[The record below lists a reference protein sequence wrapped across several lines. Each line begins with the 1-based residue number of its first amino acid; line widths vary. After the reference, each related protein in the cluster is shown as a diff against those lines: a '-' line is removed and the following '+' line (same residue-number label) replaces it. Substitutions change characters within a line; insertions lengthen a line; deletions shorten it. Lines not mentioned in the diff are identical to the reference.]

1 MIITI
6 FITGQDCEIDVSV
19 CNATESKCLNGG
31 ECIDGLGPAFQ
42 CECPSGTYRLLH
54 QVIVKYCFSI

>member
-1 MIITI
+1 MIISI

-31 ECIDGLGPAFQ
+31 ECIDGLGPAFL
-42 CECPSGTYRLLH
+42 CNCPQGKSICRKTYLP
-54 QVIVKYCFSI
+54 